1 MFAVT
6 EDLII
11 RTEVNSVAQGV
22 IEDKSTS
29 LNKKERN
36 LCFLGTA

>member
-6 EDLII
+6 GDPII

-22 IEDKSTS
+22 IEDKSAS

-36 LCFLGTA
+36 LCLLGTT